1 MSHFIHDD
9 FFLQNKPARILY
21 HEYAK
26 DMPIIDY
33 HCHLDPEEIAQDK
46 RYRNIAEVWLG
57 GDHYKWRAMRTN
69 GIDEDAITGNASDKE
84 KFLKWAVTMPYLI
97 GNPLYHWTQLELK
110 RYFDIDLL
118 LGPDTAEEIWEHCNL
133 RLIQPDFSARGIIKR
148 SNVEVICTTDDPAD
162 TLAYHRQI
170 RKDES
175 FDCKV
180 LPTFRPDRAVNIEKQ
195 DFRDYVEL
203 LSSVSGITI
212 GSFSDYLAALE
223 SRIAWFH
230 ENQCRLSDHALEPP
244 VFVPGTE
251 KETEIV
257 FKRALDGHKLTYHEI
272 ALFKTRMMLFLG
284 RQYARMGW
292 VMQLHIGTQRDNNT
306 RMFERLG
313 PNTGFDMMSDY
324 NYSQPLAQYMDTLDR
339 NGVLPR
345 TILYVINPRDNE
357 MIATLAGCF
366 QGDGI
371 PGKIQ
376 FGSGWWFNDQK
387 DGMIRQMTAL
397 ANMGLLSRF
406 VGMLTDSRS
415 FLSYARH
422 EYFRRILCN
431 MLGTWVVNGEA
442 PDDMALLGKM
452 VQDIAYYN
460 AKRYFKF

>member
-1 MSHFIHDD
+1 MSHFIQYD
-9 FFLQNKPARILY
+9 FLLQNKPARILY

-33 HCHLDPEEIAQDK
+33 HCHLDPKEIAQDK
-46 RYRNIAEVWLG
+46 RYKSITEIWLG
-57 GDHYKWRAMRTN
+57 GDHYKWRTMRTN
-69 GIDEDAITGNASDKE
+69 GIDEEAITGKASDKE
-84 KFLKWAVTMPYLI
+84 KFLKWAETMPYLI

-133 RLIQPDFSARGIIKR
+133 RLSQPDFSARGIIKR

-162 TLAYHRQI
+162 TLEYHRQI
-170 RKDES
+170 RNDES

-180 LPTFRPDRAVNIEKQ
+180 LPTFRPDRAVSIEKQ
-195 DFRDYVEL
+195 GFRDYVEL
-203 LSSVSGITI
+203 LSSVSGVTI
-212 GSFSDYLAALE
+212 GSFADYLDALE
-223 SRIAWFH
+223 SRIVWFH

-251 KETEIV
+251 KEAEIV
-257 FKRALDGHKLTYHEI
+257 FKKALDGHKLTDHEI

-284 RQYARMGW
+284 KQYARLGW

-306 RMFERLG
+306 RMLEKLG

-324 NYSQPLAQYMDTLDR
+324 SYSQPLARYMDGLDR

-357 MIATLAGCF
+357 MITTLAGCF

-387 DGMIRQMTAL
+387 DGMIRQMTTL

-415 FLSYARH
+415 FLSYTRH

-442 PDDMALLGKM
+442 PNDMTLLGKM
-452 VQDIAYYN
+452 AQDIAYYN
-460 AKRYFKF
+460 AKRYFQF